1 MPFVQV
7 IHWKPEEA
15 AGLLEACRAAGVE
28 AECRPPQQLRQRLP
42 DAVVIDLTR
51 LPSHGRE
58 VGAWLRETK
67 KTRHIPII
75 YVDGEPEKVERIRSV
90 LPGAIFTSR
99 SRLRSAL
106 QSALR
111 KGAQNAALPPP
122 AIVRFGGRT
131 AAQKIGIKAGMKV
144 AAMDAVAGYEELLGA
159 LPDEVEFFEDP
170 AKPQDLTLWFIHDF
184 DGLMSSLA
192 GMRRLASRTRLWIV
206 WRKGANR
213 HVTYNSILKAG
224 GEVGLVLSKL
234 CAVNDTW
241 SAVWLVQRKVGK

>member
-1 MPFVQV
+1 MAFVHV

-15 AGLLEACRAAGVE
+15 AGLVEACCASGVD

-111 KGAQNAALPPP
+111 KGVQNAALPPP
-122 AIVRFGGRT
+122 VIVRFGGRT

-144 AAMDAVAGYEELLGA
+144 AAMDAAAGYEELPGA
-159 LPDEVEFFEDP
+159 LPDEVDFYEDP
-170 AKPQDLTLWFIHDF
+170 AKPQDLTPQ
-184 DGLMSSLA
+184 
-192 GMRRLASRTRLWIV
+192 TRLWIV
-206 WRKGANR
+206 WQKGANK
-213 HVTYNSILKAG
+213 HVSYNSILKAG
-224 GEVGLVLSKL
+224 GEVGLSLSKL